1 MGDTIRRGRGMKV
14 GNGVVKREIVRFL
27 FSREDGSATESEI
40 RAHLFER
47 FGVQD
52 RATIRNQHL
61 GYLKTTGRLEVAHE
75 PGKENV
81 WSVVDSPSIADYLFA
96 EFAGD
101 DLAEVYRSPFVRE
114 RVVDWFCTR
123 REEMEI
129 SPETMACARDLSADR
144 TWEQFYLWGTSIRLE
159 GDAVELSPSHYTGAA
174 TGTHEG
180 RVAAAFLLVSGRPV
194 PHESGDDWN
203 PPAIVLGFVIADL
216 LVDFERYAPLRREIY
231 AFMLRPELH
240 RLMVSIFPPETIRM
254 IFRCLEL
261 LIGDKPGFSEEE
273 RGPIP
278 IETEPLVIPPPPP
291 DWGGA

>member
-129 SPETMACARDLSADR
+129 SPETMACARDGRDSAVSAQGKEVRLVSKTQRKCHRWFTKPPDEYDILMPTQQDR
-144 TWEQFYLWGTSIRLE
+144 QRRNISHES
-159 GDAVELSPSHYTGAA
+159 ELSQNCCGAA
-174 TGTHEG
+174 C
-180 RVAAAFLLVSGRPV
+180 A
-194 PHESGDDWN
+194 
-203 PPAIVLGFVIADL
+203 
-216 LVDFERYAPLRREIY
+216 Y
-231 AFMLRPELH
+231 AFFWHVCLR
-240 RLMVSIFPPETIRM
+240 
-254 IFRCLEL
+254 
-261 LIGDKPGFSEEE
+261 G
-273 RGPIP
+273 
-278 IETEPLVIPPPPP
+278 
-291 DWGGA
+291 